1 MEITTIFKRKCLG
14 IGRRSMKKINIAID
28 GPASSGKSTV
38 AKILAKDYG
47 YIYTDTGAMYRSVTY
62 LAIQHHVDFDDEEQ
76 LVALIKRYPITFKQT
91 ETGQLIFVDGQDV
104 TEAIRQPEVT
114 NNVSVV
120 SAHEKVRHELV
131 RQQQKIAENGGVV
144 MDGRDIGTVVLPKAE
159 VKIFLVASVIER
171 AERRFKENQSK
182 GIATDFDTLKK
193 EIEQRD
199 YLDSNRE
206 VSPLKQAEDAVRID
220 TTGLSIE
227 EVVAAIKA
235 VVER

>member
-1 MEITTIFKRKCLG
+1 
-14 IGRRSMKKINIAID
+14 MKKINIAID

-62 LAIQHHVDFDDEEQ
+62 LAIQHHVDFDDEDQ

-182 GIATDFDTLKK
+182 GIATDFETLKK